1 MAVWGTEQFFSAV
14 FMVKMQ
20 FHVFPANVLHDTWD
34 RAGNAWNCIFTMK
47 TAEKI
52 CSVPQTAMIT
62 PNMTFYISFELY
74 KQVLTDFEIFD
85 FGNPL
90 THGLQVENFWDF
102 SICEMGNIL
111 KMYQNVPPK
120 WQNHELCQLTRVG

>member
-1 MAVWGTEQFFSAV
+1 
-14 FMVKMQ
+14 
-20 FHVFPANVLHDTWD
+20 
-34 RAGNAWNCIFTMK
+34 MK

-85 FGNPL
+85 F
-90 THGLQVENFWDF
+90 W
-102 SICEMGNIL
+102 
-111 KMYQNVPPK
+111 
-120 WQNHELCQLTRVG
+120 